1 MEPTEQPRLCTRTSW
16 IDPRVELRPS
26 PIDENGM
33 FARRTIVWGEIA
45 VIWGGTV
52 FTEDEIRAG
61 KARKHSVAEIGEGL
75 YLAASPGEPDSPD
88 DFMNHS
94 CDPSVWLA
102 DEVTLVTM
110 QDITAGEE
118 LTADY
123 VMWRTDPNWTLRRP
137 CNRGSRLCRRSV
149 TGNDWRLK
157 DLQSRYRGHFSP
169 YINDRINLLQ
179 TGS

>member
-1 MEPTEQPRLCTRTSW
+1 MEPAKQPRLYRHTSW

-26 PIDENGM
+26 PIDETGV
-33 FARRTIVWGEIA
+33 FARRTIVRCETV

-61 KARKHSVAEIGEGL
+61 KAKKHSVAEIGEGL
-75 YLAASPGEPDSPD
+75 YLAASLGEPDSPD
-88 DFMNHS
+88 NYMNHS
-94 CDPSVWLA
+94 CDPSVWMA

-110 QDITAGEE
+110 RDITAGEE

-123 VMWRTDPNWTLRRP
+123 AMWSTDPNWTLPRP
-137 CNRGSRLCRRSV
+137 CNCGSGLCRRTV

-157 DLQSRYRGHFSP
+157 DLQARYRGHFSP
-169 YINDRINLLQ
+169 YINDRIDLLQ
-179 TGS
+179 NAF